1 MGARPGRNAR
11 RAACLA
17 LVTML
22 GACGEPQAD
31 ATASERGRI
40 LYMEGRS
47 AHGDPATVSMTLL
60 GDAART
66 QSAVRY
72 ACANCHGHDGVP
84 RIEGGVAVPSIQPH
98 ALHAASVGD
107 NGTGR
112 KRPAYDRAS
121 LLRAITMGVDSGGNS
136 LNVLMP
142 RFNLSERDAD
152 DLLAWLT
159 TLGSSAVPGVDD
171 TTVRIAVPA
180 GASPQHR
187 AVVETVTAFAA
198 ETNRHGGIYG
208 RTIEVVTLPDAAG
221 KPVFGVVATMGS
233 AGDALPATL
242 PVFGAIHEETLF
254 DPPSGNRV
262 FQLLPSQA
270 SQLRVAVDDHCVTR
284 SHGAATFHL
293 VLERVQDE
301 DRWQRVLGLQLA
313 RVPGATLR
321 VIDPTGIAAL
331 PEDAVVL
338 VAGSPAHKSAVL
350 RTLAGRRIGAVYATH
365 RFEPGTLE
373 QLPAE
378 FLAQLRLLL
387 PIPIPAE
394 DDPRLA
400 TFRDFLARHQ
410 LSETHIPQRIMA
422 LAACF
427 AFGECLRR
435 CGTRVTTERVVE
447 EALKLY
453 QYRPSLF
460 PPITWTL
467 EQRVGAI
474 GAQVARFDGALR
486 TLVPESD
493 WKAPL

>member
-1 MGARPGRNAR
+1 MGAPLGRMVR
-11 RAACLA
+11 RAAGLA
-17 LVTML
+17 MLTAL
-22 GACGEPQAD
+22 GACGGSQAD
-31 ATASERGRI
+31 VAAAERGRL

-47 AHGDPATVSMTLL
+47 AHGDAATVSMTLL

-66 QSAVRY
+66 QSALRY
-72 ACANCHGHDGVP
+72 ACANCHGPDGVP
-84 RIEGGVAVPSIQPH
+84 RVEGGVTVPSIQPH
-98 ALHAASVGD
+98 ALHAASAGD

-112 KRPAYDRAS
+112 RRPAYDRSS
-121 LLRAITMGVDSGGNS
+121 LIRAITMGVDSGGNS

-142 RFNLSERDAD
+142 RFNLTQRDAD

-171 TTVRIAVPA
+171 ETVRIAVP
-180 GASPQHR
+180 GGTTPQHR
-187 AVVETVTAFAA
+187 AVAETVAAFAA
-198 ETNRHGGIYG
+198 ETNQHGGIYG
-208 RTIEVVTLPDAAG
+208 RDIEIVTLPETPG
-221 KPVFGVVATMGS
+221 KPVFGVVATMG
-233 AGDALPATL
+233 ATADALPAAL
-242 PVFGAIHEETLF
+242 PVFGAIHEEALF
-254 DPPSGNRV
+254 DPPAGNRV

-270 SQLRVAVDDHCVTR
+270 SQLRIAVDDHCVARASGPTR
-284 SHGAATFHL
+284 FHL
-293 VLERVQDE
+293 VLEKVEDE

-313 RVPGATLR
+313 SVPGATLAL
-321 VIDPTGIAAL
+321 VDPTGISGL
-331 PEDAVVL
+331 PDDAVVL

-350 RTLAGRRIGAVYATH
+350 RSLAARRTGSVYATH

-373 QLPAE
+373 QLPDD
-378 FLAQLRLLL
+378 FLQRLKLLL
-387 PIPIPAE
+387 PIPVPSV

-400 TFRDFLARHQ
+400 TFREFLARHG

-422 LAACF
+422 LASCF

-447 EALKLY
+447 EAMKLY
-453 QYRPSLF
+453 QFRPSLF

-474 GAQVARFDGALR
+474 GAQVARFDAAQR

>member
-1 MGARPGRNAR
+1 MVARPGRIAR

-17 LVTML
+17 LVTVL

-31 ATASERGRI
+31 AASAERGRI

-47 AHGDPATVSMTLL
+47 AHGDAATVSMTLL

-66 QSAVRY
+66 QSALRY
-72 ACANCHGHDGVP
+72 ACANCHGPDGVP
-84 RIEGGVAVPSIQPH
+84 RVEGGVAVPSIQPH
-98 ALHAASVGD
+98 ALNAASVGD

-112 KRPAYDRAS
+112 KRPAYDRDS

-142 RFNLSERDAD
+142 RFNLTDRDAD

-171 TTVRIAVPA
+171 KTVRIAVPG

-187 AVVETVTAFAA
+187 AVAETVVAFAA

-208 RTIEVVTLPDAAG
+208 RNIEVVTLPDASG
-221 KPVFGVVATMGS
+221 KPVFGVVATMG
-233 AGDALPATL
+233 AAADALPASL
-242 PVFGAIHEETLF
+242 PVFGAIHEEALF
-254 DPPSGNRV
+254 DPPAGNRV

-270 SQLRVAVDDHCVTR
+270 SQLRVAVDDHCVAR
-284 SHGAATFHL
+284 EHGATRFHL
-293 VLERVQDE
+293 VLEKVQDE

-313 RVPGATLR
+313 RVPGATLEIR
-321 VIDPTGIAAL
+321 DAQGTGSL
-331 PEDAVVL
+331 PDDAVVL

-350 RTLAGRRIGAVYATH
+350 RSLAARRTGSVYATH

-378 FLAQLRLLL
+378 FLGRLKLLL
-387 PIPIPAE
+387 PIPVPSA

-400 TFRDFLARHQ
+400 TFREFLARHE

-422 LAACF
+422 LASCF

-447 EALKLY
+447 EAMSLY

-460 PPITWTL
+460 PPITWSL

-474 GAQVARFDGALR
+474 GAQVARFDGAQR

>member
-1 MGARPGRNAR
+1 MAARLGRNAR

-17 LVTML
+17 LLTVL

-31 ATASERGRI
+31 PSAAERGRL

-60 GDAART
+60 GDASRA

-72 ACANCHGHDGVP
+72 ACVNCHGPDGVP
-84 RIEGGVAVPSIQPH
+84 RTEGGVAVPSIQPH
-98 ALHAASVGD
+98 ALNAPSVGD

-112 KRPAYDRAS
+112 KRPAYDRTS
-121 LLRAITMGVDSGGNS
+121 LLRAITMGVDGGGNS

-142 RFNLSERDAD
+142 RFNLTERDAN
-152 DLLAWLT
+152 DLLAWLG
-159 TLGSSAVPGVDD
+159 TLGSSAVAGVDD
-171 TTVRIAVPA
+171 KTVRIAVPT
-180 GASPQHR
+180 GNTPQHR
-187 AVVETVTAFAA
+187 AVTETVAAFAA

-208 RTIEVVTLPDAAG
+208 RTIELVPLGEDPQRT
-221 KPVFGVVATMGS
+221 VFGVLAPIGS
-233 AGDALPATL
+233 AVETLPAGM
-242 PVFGAIHEETLF
+242 PVFGAIHEELLF
-254 DPPSGNRV
+254 DPPAGNRM

-270 SQLRVAVDDHCVTR
+270 SQLRVAVDDHCVAR
-284 SHGAATFHL
+284 QHGATRFHL
-293 VLERVQDE
+293 VLEQLQDG

-313 RVPGATLR
+313 RVPGAVLEL
-321 VIDPTGIAAL
+321 VDATGIASL
-331 PEDAVVL
+331 PDDAVVL

-350 RTLAGRRIGAVYATH
+350 RVLAGRRTGSVYATH

-378 FLAQLRLLL
+378 FLARLKLLL
-387 PIPIPAE
+387 PIPVPAA

-400 TFRDFLARHQ
+400 TFRDFLARHG
-410 LSETHIPQRIMA
+410 LPETHVPQRIMA

-435 CGTRVTTERVVE
+435 CGTRVTTERIVE
-447 EALKLY
+447 EALKLH

-460 PPITWTL
+460 PPISWTL
-467 EQRVGAI
+467 EQRVGSI
-474 GAQVARFDGALR
+474 GAQVARFDGTQR
-486 TLVPESD
+486 SLVPESE